1 MTLYSALINALWLA
15 LFAYWM
21 IAAIG
26 AKRNVRTGLR
36 LKGNGLRLGVIIL
49 MVLSPRMI
57 PALRQSLHTAQAH
70 LSASSFLGAT
80 GVVLCALGVGLA
92 LWARVH
98 LGRHWGM
105 PMSTKE
111 NPELVTTGPY
121 AFVRHPIYTGILL
134 AMLGTPIGENV
145 SWVLPLILFGGYFVY
160 SAKREEELMLRQF
173 PEQYPAYM
181 RRTSMLVP
189 RMLGARDAG
198 NSDRG

>member
-1 MTLYSALINALWLA
+1 MTIYSALINALWLA

-49 MVLSPRMI
+49 MVLSLRMI
-57 PALRQSLHTAQAH
+57 PALRQSLHNAQAH
-70 LSASSFLGAT
+70 LSGSSFLGAT

-98 LGRHWGM
+98 LGRNWGM

-121 AFVRHPIYTGILL
+121 AFVRHPIYTGISL
-134 AMLGTPIGENV
+134 AAFGTALVGGTLGNALGFTLIVV
-145 SWVLPLILFGGYFVY
+145 SLCSKGLMEERLMRVEFGAAYVDYRRGVKFIIPFIL
-160 SAKREEELMLRQF
+160 
-173 PEQYPAYM
+173 
-181 RRTSMLVP
+181 
-189 RMLGARDAG
+189 
-198 NSDRG
+198 

>member
-1 MTLYSALINALWLA
+1 MTIYSALINALWLA

-49 MVLSPRMI
+49 MVLSLRMI
-57 PALRQSLHTAQAH
+57 PALRQSLHNAQAH
-70 LSASSFLGAT
+70 LSGSSFLGAT

-98 LGRHWGM
+98 LGRNWGM

-134 AMLGTPIGENV
+134 AMLGTAVGENV
-145 SWVLPLILFGGYFVY
+145 SWVLPLVLFGCYFIY
-160 SAKREEELMLRQF
+160 SARREEELMLRQF

-181 RRTSMLVP
+181 RRTNMLVP

-198 NSDRG
+198 NADRR